1 MWGQSFNTLTKIQ
14 SLPDNASRVINFKG
28 GNYDIEYL
36 IEKNDQIL
44 KVLDYIKMLNCL
56 FVKYVLMSKRCP
68 FPLSKITLTKQKI
81 CISTILEKLNKLS
94 HNSPTKYCFLWN

>member
-36 IEKNDQIL
+36 IEKNDHIL

-56 FVKYVLMSKRCP
+56 FVKYVLMSKRC
-68 FPLSKITLTKQKI
+68 
-81 CISTILEKLNKLS
+81 
-94 HNSPTKYCFLWN
+94 